1 MNVESVT
8 ARMKE
13 LKHQPGRVAAF
24 VVGGLIAAYG
34 ALGLLSN
41 LNTSQL
47 IGWGTWVVGGPL
59 LHDLVIAPLSAA
71 VALGLRRVVPALIRP
86 WVTTGFMLSAMLTFI
101 ALPSVLRLGYSPALS
116 SALPRNYAHGL
127 LWYLAVVWFAV
138 VVAIVI
144 TVVRRRDHR

>member
-1 MNVESVT
+1 MTVGI
-8 ARMKE
+8 KE

-34 ALGLLSN
+34 AFGLLSN

-59 LHDLVIAPLSAA
+59 IHDLVIAPLSAGVA
-71 VALGLRRVVPALIRP
+71 VALSRVLPTLIRP
-86 WVTTGFMLSAMLTFI
+86 WVTIGIMLSAMLTFI
-101 ALPSVLRLGYSPALS
+101 ALPSVLRLGYSPDLP

-138 VVAIVI
+138 AIAIIV
-144 TVVRRRDHR
+144 TLVRRRAHR